1 MTRKLKEVEVKATLV
16 KMVMKGDTMVYNA
29 AAFQLAQGS
38 MLDELVRQLPGVRLE
53 NGQITVNGRFVS
65 SLMLNGEDFFKG
77 NPKIAL
83 DNLPAYMVD
92 KVKVYERQNDRDRAL
107 DIKKMGEEPL
117 VMDVNLKKTIQHRLD
132 SQR

>member
-1 MTRKLKEVEVKATLV
+1 
-16 KMVMKGDTMVYNA
+16 MKGDTMVYNA

-107 DIKKMGEEPL
+107 GIKKMGEDL
-117 VMDVNLKKTIQHRLD
+117 W
-132 SQR
+132 